1 MWRSS
6 TSHSWLITLI
16 CSGWRRT
23 PTRWWGMPMSDFPGW
38 IIGGIGGAVTAVL
51 GYLGTRFTTRS
62 ARRAS
67 QDDWNARY
75 RSSAEKHLMW
85 DVDRR
90 ADILEL
96 RAELNQIRTEMGKLP
111 RQFEEIPAPP
121 SLFPRDKE

>member
-1 MWRSS
+1 MNDP
-6 TSHSWLITLI
+6 L
-16 CSGWRRT
+16 
-23 PTRWWGMPMSDFPGW
+23 GW
-38 IIGGIGGAVTAVL
+38 ILGGIGGAITAFL
-51 GYLGTRFTTRS
+51 TYLGTRFTTRS

-96 RAELNQIRTEMGKLP
+96 RAELNQLRTDLGKDP
-111 RQFEEIPAPP
+111 RHFDEIPEPP